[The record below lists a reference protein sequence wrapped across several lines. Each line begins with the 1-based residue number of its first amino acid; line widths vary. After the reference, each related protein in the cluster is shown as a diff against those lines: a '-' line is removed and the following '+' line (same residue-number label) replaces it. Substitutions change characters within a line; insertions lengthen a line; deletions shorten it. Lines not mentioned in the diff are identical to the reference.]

1 MGSLKETIITPGSSP
16 ELFTRYTN
24 ALQTLAARTIA
35 EPWNFHRIDQSLCP
49 AMYASDNDAAR
60 VLSACQSQFRKN
72 ARYSPQTI
80 AAAVGIDY
88 SRIALLSQQ
97 DTELDL
103 PTAFEYFF
111 EIYGQYI
118 ESRIADSIPGWI
130 AESKNSEQIRIDS
143 DKMRTDSG
151 IMSKSYGSDGK
162 EGFEAQLMA
171 AIDGKFQ
178 EYPVRPFLSS
188 VRKLIPFYEPGDY
201 IAVAALPGC
210 GKSYYAL
217 NSVIDCAER
226 NIPCTY
232 INLEN
237 TPENVQK
244 RIWQMKYGQRFERD
258 MSKRTDTEY
267 REMLAAWEAVKKMPF
282 KSVNPGT
289 DVYAVINAI
298 RHDYYER
305 GIQFAAIDYAQLIY
319 SSSYKG
325 SRTYELTHISGAL
338 RSLALELKIPIMA
351 MAQLKQEV
359 AQRPDKRGGM
369 YDIKDSATFS
379 QDATY
384 VQILHRPEYFNLD
397 FDETGNAYPPE
408 YADVYVAKGRE
419 TGTALAKARFNPIKG
434 FYSEN
439 EIMPDFN
446 YALPISATINRNEET
461 IPF

>member
-1 MGSLKETIITPGSSP
+1 MGSLKDSIIIPGSSP

-60 VLSACQSQFRKN
+60 VLSACQIQFRKN

-80 AAAVGIDY
+80 AAAVGIEY

-118 ESRIADSIPGWI
+118 ESRIADSIPQWI

-188 VRKLIPFYEPGDY
+188 VRKLIPCYEPGDY
-201 IAVAALPGC
+201 IVVAALSGC
-210 GKSYYAL
+210 GKTYYAL
-217 NSVIDCAER
+217 NSILDTAER

-237 TPENVQK
+237 TPESVQK
-244 RIWQMKYGQRFERD
+244 RIWQMKYGQRFERN
-258 MSKRTDTEY
+258 MSNRTDAEFKA
-267 REMLAAWEAVKKMPF
+267 MLHTWDEVKKMPF
-282 KSVNPGT
+282 KSVNPGN
-289 DVYAVINAI
+289 DVHAVINAI

-305 GIQFAAIDYAQLIY
+305 GSQFAVIDYAQLIY
-319 SSSYKG
+319 SSTYKG
-325 SRTYELTHISGAL
+325 NRTYELTQISGLTRA
-338 RSLALELKIPIMA
+338 LALELNIPIVA
-351 MAQLKQEV
+351 LAQFKQDV
-359 AQRPDKRGGM
+359 MQRGDKRGGM
-369 YDIKDSATFS
+369 YDIKDSATFA

-384 VQILHRPEYFNLD
+384 VKSLHRPEYFNLE
-397 FDETGNAYPPE
+397 FDENGQPYPPE
-408 YADVYVAKGRE
+408 YADVFIVKGRE

-439 EIMPDFN
+439 EVMPHFN
-446 YALPISATINRNEET
+446 YSLPESVINNRNEDT
-461 IPF
+461 PF